1 MTDTKHDLSLH
12 IERRKEREG
21 GRERERER
29 ERGGETDRSLVI
41 FAPNL
46 LFINVDELCIKKFVY
61 RAALEINFEAKCA
74 NFGILRIYCEFFI
87 KLNVLS

>member
-21 GRERERER
+21 ERER
-29 ERGGETDRSLVI
+29 ERGGGKTDRSLVI